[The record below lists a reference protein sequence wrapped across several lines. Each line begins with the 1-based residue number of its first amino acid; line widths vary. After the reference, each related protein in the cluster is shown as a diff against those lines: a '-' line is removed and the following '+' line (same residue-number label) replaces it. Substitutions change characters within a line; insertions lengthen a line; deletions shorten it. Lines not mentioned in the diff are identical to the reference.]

1 MSSSRKFVPLCN
13 QVRGLGENLVKSAP
27 CYNTGWLDFDNH
39 GQPGVYGG
47 ITVTAGDGSST
58 GDGGGGH

>member
-1 MSSSRKFVPLCN
+1 MCN
-13 QVRGLGENLVKSAP
+13 QVRGLGENLVKSAA